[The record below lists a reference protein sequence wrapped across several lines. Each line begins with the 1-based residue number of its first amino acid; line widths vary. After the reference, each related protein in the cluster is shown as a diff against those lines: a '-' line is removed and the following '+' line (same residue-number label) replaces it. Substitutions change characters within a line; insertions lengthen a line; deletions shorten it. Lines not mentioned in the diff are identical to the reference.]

1 MTDFI
6 TVTGTVGT
14 TPEHKVVGEQ
24 ALSRTTFRL
33 ASSERRRSAD
43 GQSWE
48 DAHTNWYSVTAFG
61 RLAANL
67 TASLVKGQRVMVSGK
82 LRIRTYTREDGSQ
95 GTQVEIIA
103 SAIGHDLSFQIATAA
118 KRPGSERSEEGA
130 GDMPVP
136 DGTGS
141 EEAVE
146 WSTPAVPGSSAAFS
160 PAPRSAS
167 GPEAVWAP
175 SPGATAA
182 ESDSA
187 PEVVE
192 GNTDSSVLV
201 DEKTGEVLD
210 APF

>member
-33 ASSERRRSAD
+33 ASSERRRAAD
-43 GQSWE
+43 EQRWE
-48 DAHTNWYSVTAFG
+48 DAHTNWYSITAFG

-67 TASLVKGQRVMVSGK
+67 TASLEKGQRVMVSGK

-118 KRPGSERSEEGA
+118 KRPGGERSGDAAAEG
-130 GDMPVP
+130 PLP
-136 DGTGS
+136 DGP
-141 EEAVE
+141 
-146 WSTPAVPGSSAAFS
+146 TPEDASPVYPAPPPNYS
-160 PAPRSAS
+160 PAQA
-167 GPEAVWAP
+167 AP
-175 SPGATAA
+175 STADWSSGLGATATVSPA
-182 ESDSA
+182 EVDGEGDDDGESESDSSMLVDA
-187 PEVVE
+187 QTGEVVE
-192 GNTDSSVLV
+192 T
-201 DEKTGEVLD
+201 
-210 APF
+210 PF